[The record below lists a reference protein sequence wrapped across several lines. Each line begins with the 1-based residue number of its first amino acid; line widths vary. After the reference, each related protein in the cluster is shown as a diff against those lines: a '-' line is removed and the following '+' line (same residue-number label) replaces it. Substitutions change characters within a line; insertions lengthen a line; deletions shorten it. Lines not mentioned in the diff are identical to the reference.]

1 MNKIQIGF
9 SEPLN
14 DGDTENTTLGC
25 RHTNPDICGSNGI
38 AGICAFESEDGICIK
53 PSRAWRKKYNQ
64 LANDEK
70 RTEL

>member
-38 AGICAFESEDGICIK
+38 AGICAFESEDGI
-53 PSRAWRKKYNQ
+53 
-64 LANDEK
+64 
-70 RTEL
+70 

>member
-38 AGICAFESEDGICIK
+38 AGICAFESEDGIC
-53 PSRAWRKKYNQ
+53 RKKYNQ